1 VAAKNQRGR
10 KNAPPTERATS
21 LTAKHATA
29 AIAPG
34 EAGASPNAAQFRI
47 ITHDA
52 LDVIEL
58 FGEDGRIQYVNPAVT
73 LLAGYRPEELIGRHY
88 SEFVHPED
96 RDSVLAAFERALQ
109 TRDVVRTTVRYRHK
123 DGSFRTIEVQGRN
136 YLDEPGIQSVL
147 VHTRDVTEHVNTE
160 RHLQEAEERYRSV
173 ISAMAEGVVLQ
184 DGNGKIVSCNKSA
197 ERILGLTA
205 DQMMGRTSVDPHWRA
220 VRADGSPFAGEQHPA
235 MVTLRTGAPQ
245 SDVTMGVHKPDG
257 TLTWIAINTQPVL
270 RQGVPY
276 AVVSTF
282 HDITQRLLADQAL
295 RKYADEIADLYN
307 RAPCGYH
314 SVDQD
319 GTFVRINDTE
329 LEWLGYERDELVGKM
344 RVSDLLTQGSLPLF
358 QSEFPLFKARGWIR
372 DVEVEF
378 LRKDGSV
385 LPVLLNATALKDAE
399 GNYVMS
405 RGTLY
410 DITERRK
417 SEQALRKV
425 NRALRVL
432 SQCNTVLVRA
442 QAELKL
448 LEDVCRVIVEA
459 GSYRMAWVG
468 YAEHDDAK
476 TVRPVAQ
483 FGYEAGYLENAG
495 SITWADTER
504 GRGPTGTAIR
514 TGISQINQNFMTNPR
529 VALWRAEA
537 AKRGFA
543 SSVALPLKD
552 ATGVLGALMVYAP
565 EPGAFDTDE
574 VSLLEELANDLVFG
588 IATLRTREM
597 HQRAEEAV
605 RRLAYFDSLTGL
617 PNRVQLVDRLEQ
629 AMVGEQP
636 EKGTL
641 VVMTFNVD
649 RFSELQDGLGIR
661 QADEL
666 LSKIAW
672 RLNDVVADSGFL
684 ARSGVDIF
692 AILLE
697 RADAEAARQLGQTIL
712 HAMTAPFDEAGVFI
726 DVQASIGAAVYPEHG
741 TNPDALL
748 LQSNIAA
755 RQAKRMATG
764 FALCSGA
771 ADQES
776 PRRLALVGELR
787 RAIQSDQLV
796 LFYQPKVDMRDGS
809 VTGVEALV
817 RWKHPERG
825 MIPPDEFIP
834 LAEHS
839 GLIKPL
845 TDWVIDATMRQCIE
859 WRDSGFRMPA
869 AVNVSPINLRDPE
882 FVDRFVALQKKW
894 GIAPEC
900 LQIEMTETTLMED
913 PARSQDMLTR
923 LRELGIRVIVDDFGT
938 GYSSL
943 SHIATLPVHALK
955 IDRMFV
961 MNMMEKAEHRSVVA
975 AAITL
980 AHSLGIRVV
989 GEGAEARD
997 QVKELARLGCDE
1009 IQGYFF
1015 SRPVPPDEL
1024 RTWEANFS
1032 LDRMLD
1038 RA

>member
-1 VAAKNQRGR
+1 MAAKNQRGR

-21 LTAKHATA
+21 LAGKHATA

-34 EAGASPNAAQFRI
+34 SGGASPSATQFRI
-47 ITHDA
+47 ITRDA

-88 SEFVHPED
+88 SEFIHPED

-109 TRDVVRTTVRYRHK
+109 TRDVVRTTLRYRHK
-123 DGSFRTIEVQGRN
+123 DGSFKTIEVQGRN
-136 YLDEPGIQSVL
+136 YLDEPGIKSVI
-147 VHTRDVTEHVNTE
+147 VHTRDVTEHVSTE
-160 RHLQEAEERYRSV
+160 HDLQEAEERYRSV
-173 ISAMAEGVVLQ
+173 ISAMAEGLVLQ
-184 DGNGKIVSCNKSA
+184 DSNGKIVSCNESA

-205 DQMMGRTSVDPHWRA
+205 DQMMGRTSIDPRWRA
-220 VRADGSPFAGEQHPA
+220 VRPDGSPFAGEQHPA

-270 RQGVPY
+270 KQGAPY

-319 GTFVRINDTE
+319 GTIVRINDTE
-329 LEWLGYERDELVGKM
+329 LEWLGYEREEVVGKM
-344 RVSDLLTQGSLPLF
+344 RLSDLLTQGSLPVF

-399 GNYVMS
+399 GNYVVS

-410 DITERRK
+410 DMTERRK

-459 GSYRMAWVG
+459 GGYRMAWVG

-495 SITWADTER
+495 TITWADTER

-565 EPGAFDTDE
+565 EPGAFDADE

-605 RRLAYFDSLTGL
+605 RRLAYFDALTGL

-629 AMVGEQP
+629 AMGGEQP

-741 TNPDALL
+741 TSPDALL
-748 LQSNIAA
+748 LRSNIAA

-764 FALCSGA
+764 FALYSGA

-796 LFYQPKVDMRDGS
+796 LFYQPKVDLRDGS

-859 WRDSGFRMPA
+859 WRDSGFRMPT

-894 GIAPEC
+894 GIAPEW

-923 LRELGIRVIVDDFGT
+923 LRELGIRVVVDDFGT

-989 GEGAEARD
+989 GEGAEARE
-997 QVKELARLGCDE
+997 QVTELARLGCDE

-1015 SRPVPPDEL
+1015 SRPIPPDEL
-1024 RTWEANFS
+1024 RSWEANFS